1 MQTFRIKNPT
11 NQDIKVLFGGQK
23 FTFKANETSTPM
35 REDKARHFAT
45 HIARAVSRSTGER
58 NAKVVNKWISE
69 IMVADTLIEES
80 NEGSFEMLA
89 AEVEIEKN
97 ENEIIEKEEE
107 IVDEPIEKVVKKTRK
122 PAFE

>member
-11 NQDIKVLFGGQK
+11 NEDIKVLFGGQK
-23 FTFKANETSTPM
+23 FTFKANEVSTPM
-35 REDKARHFAT
+35 KEDKARHFAT

-69 IMVADTLIEES
+69 VMIADTLIEETT
-80 NEGSFEMLA
+80 EGSFEMLA
-89 AEVEIEKN
+89 AEVDIEKG
-97 ENEIIEKEEE
+97 EAE
-107 IVDEPIEKVVKKTRK
+107 IVEKDEEAEEVPVEKAVKKVRK